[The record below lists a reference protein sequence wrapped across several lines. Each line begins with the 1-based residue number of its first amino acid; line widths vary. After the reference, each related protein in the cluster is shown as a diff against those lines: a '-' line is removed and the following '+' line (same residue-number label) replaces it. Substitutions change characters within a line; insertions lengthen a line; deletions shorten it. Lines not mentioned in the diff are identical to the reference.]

1 MVTDPVQW
9 TPMVIGS
16 VPVNKDGAKMTK
28 VAALKTLTSV
38 PTVPIPVQEIHLSG
52 ASILQ
57 EVSGVVLVRKATP
70 ATAFSATMSMNV

>member
-1 MVTDPVQW
+1 
-9 TPMVIGS
+9 MVIGS

-28 VAALKTLTSV
+28 VAAPKTLTSV
-38 PTVPIPVQEIHLSG
+38 PTGPIPVQEIHLSG
-52 ASILQ
+52 ASIPL